1 MFYSTF
7 LGRFT
12 RPLIMY
18 FAKPFFQKLSAGTPI
33 SCGSSPP
40 GGNPPSAGGFCGMT
54 EAMLNSKFGPNVNFG
69 KCKAGSN
76 KCKVSCKN
84 GRKPSPKKLKC
95 KGGRITA
102 SSIRC

>member
-1 MFYSTF
+1 MVTRSVFYQPKHTDNF
-7 LGRFT
+7 
-12 RPLIMY
+12 II
-18 FAKPFFQKLSAGTPI
+18 FQKLSAGTPI
-33 SCGSSPP
+33 SCGAATGGSS
-40 GGNPPSAGGFCGMT
+40 GGSSSGGFCGMS
-54 EAMLNSKFGPNVNFG
+54 ENELNAKFGPNVNFG
-69 KCKAGSN
+69 KCKAGAG